1 MYLQKHP
8 DINKKHP
15 FGPYGC
21 KIISYLY
28 FAEQIRR
35 KYFTAKQIDKIT
47 DTLISLG
54 YLADDLSV
62 FKKYEKLL
70 PVYLGIPVKNAK
82 REDLFYRPEDNEIG
96 ILRLQKPNYQHF
108 VPGFYAPG
116 HGWGYSWD
124 SLGVRPGRDN
134 YKITGIRIMELD
146 ADSLDFPLST
156 LNPLL
161 L

>member
-15 FGPYGC
+15 FDPYGC
-21 KIISYLY
+21 KIISYFY

-35 KYFTAKQIDKIT
+35 KHFTAEQIEILT
-47 DTLISLG
+47 DELIAKG
-54 YLADDLSV
+54 YLAEDMSV
-62 FKKYEKLL
+62 FEKYEKLL
-70 PVYLGIPVKNAK
+70 PVYLGIPVIKAK
-82 REDLFYRPEDNEIG
+82 REDPFYRPKDNEIG
-96 ILRLQKPNYQHF
+96 ILRLQKPKYQHF

-124 SLGVRPGRDN
+124 SLGVRPGRDK
-134 YKITGIRIMELD
+134 YKIIGIRIMELD
-146 ADSLDFPLST
+146 TASLNFPLSV